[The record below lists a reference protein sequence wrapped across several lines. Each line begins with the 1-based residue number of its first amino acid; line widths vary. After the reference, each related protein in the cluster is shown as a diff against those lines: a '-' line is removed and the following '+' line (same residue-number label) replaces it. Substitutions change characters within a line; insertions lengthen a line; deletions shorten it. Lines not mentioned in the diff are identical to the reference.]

1 MEMAEYIVS
10 KKNKPKITRNGN
22 LFVFDKQSKKDP
34 IIKFWRCERK
44 NNCKAGIQTKDD
56 VVITEIYVHSR
67 GASATSVEIATF
79 KTSLSAKMITP
90 PVFSSLF
97 FSWIFF
103 TYIDA
108 LSDNLPLERHSLLH
122 WFEDN

>member
-90 PVFSSLF
+90 QCFVPIFLLDILHLHRCPVRQLT
-97 FSWIFF
+97 IR
-103 TYIDA
+103 T
-108 LSDNLPLERHSLLH
+108 SLLIALV
-122 WFEDN
+122 